1 MPRLARAL
9 GWLALARGV
18 GAANRTA
25 VAGGAIPVSAAV
37 PYMHAFMAYLQ
48 KTNNA
53 TGAAECLVEMPHGM
67 QQKSV
72 TGGYLW
78 WCEALTDAGACG
90 TLSAV
95 LGCGERLGGR
105 GYSAVSAMT
114 DIVDA
119 ALTLTYW
126 SWNWGTRGAH
136 ECYNALE
143 AKQGESWVPGFHDFC
158 EYARKLNIDNME
170 VEPCADLVATLGCWS
185 DPVPS
190 PAPSAAAGAVGEVS
204 PFEPTPR
211 PTLPGPPPNH
221 PPAPT
226 AAATATAT
234 TTVTTTVTAAVVTP
248 RREQLAALGD
258 ARERGAAAPPTR
270 GLAAAVAGV
279 GAVAGVAVVAATL
292 RRRRYAPLP

>member
-90 TLSAV
+90 T
-95 LGCGERLGGR
+95 R
-105 GYSAVSAMT
+105 
-114 DIVDA
+114 
-119 ALTLTYW
+119 
-126 SWNWGTRGAH
+126 
-136 ECYNALE
+136 
-143 AKQGESWVPGFHDFC
+143 
-158 EYARKLNIDNME
+158 
-170 VEPCADLVATLGCWS
+170 
-185 DPVPS
+185 
-190 PAPSAAAGAVGEVS
+190 
-204 PFEPTPR
+204 
-211 PTLPGPPPNH
+211 
-221 PPAPT
+221 
-226 AAATATAT
+226 
-234 TTVTTTVTAAVVTP
+234 
-248 RREQLAALGD
+248 
-258 ARERGAAAPPTR
+258 
-270 GLAAAVAGV
+270 
-279 GAVAGVAVVAATL
+279 
-292 RRRRYAPLP
+292 